1 MEAVKPRSTL
11 FPHTLIW
18 DADANTLF
26 LHGRQLTD
34 LSLAFSPLVGGMLDS
49 DNNAHPMQ
57 GGLSPSAE
65 ELHDQ
70 KKIQHVFQRGREE
83 LLLSLQQFAIVVF
96 RKNRVCVLCKSYA

>member
-11 FPHTLIW
+11 LPHTLIW

-34 LSLAFSPLVGGMLDS
+34 LSLAFSPLVGGAPDS
-49 DNNAHPMQ
+49 DNNAHSMQ